1 MILRQ
6 LPKDYE
12 NYIQVPEN
20 SEYNDTLQKNGFI
33 PLYWA
38 GGHFYYK
45 YSKELR
51 KFVEK
56 GGEKN
61 V

>member
-20 SEYNDTLQKNGFI
+20 SEYNDTLQENGFM